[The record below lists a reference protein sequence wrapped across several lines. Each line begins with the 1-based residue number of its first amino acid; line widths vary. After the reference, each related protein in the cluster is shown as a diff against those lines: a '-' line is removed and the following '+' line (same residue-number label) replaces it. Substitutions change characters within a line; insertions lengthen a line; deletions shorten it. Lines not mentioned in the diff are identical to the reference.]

1 MKAETTMCSKF
12 PNSEKDIAEQIPGS
26 ENEGLRELQPDIL
39 VGKTVISVRSTEIEK
54 CFFF

>member
-12 PNSEKDIAEQIPGS
+12 PNSEKDIPEHIPGS
-26 ENEGLRELQPDIL
+26 ENGGLRELQPDIL

-54 CFFF
+54 C